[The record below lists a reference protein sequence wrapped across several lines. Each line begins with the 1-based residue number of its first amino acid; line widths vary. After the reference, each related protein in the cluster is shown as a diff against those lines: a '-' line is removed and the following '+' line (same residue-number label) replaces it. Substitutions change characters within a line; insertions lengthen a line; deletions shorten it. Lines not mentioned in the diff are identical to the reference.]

1 MKLTAAREELLAP
14 LQSVIGVVER
24 RQTMPVAR
32 ERACWRTGQQTKRH
46 GERSRGRAGRNLHGE
61 RAAAGRYHGARPRI
75 SPKALACELGGNR
88 LPQVQVNAPARR
100 RVPASLRLR
109 TSLRDPAAVRG
120 TKRDAD
126 TVRHAGLS
134 GAGVERQLGDR
145 KSTRLNSSHTVSS
158 YAVFC
163 LKKKPTAHRSNGSPA
178 V

>member
-32 ERACWRTGQQTKRH
+32 ERAAGARDNKLNVTGSDLEVELVAT
-46 GERSRGRAGRNLHGE
+46 LHGE

-126 TVRHAGLS
+126 PVRHAV
-134 GAGVERQLGDR
+134 AGSLEPESIVLA
-145 KSTRLNSSHTVSS
+145 S
-158 YAVFC
+158 
-163 LKKKPTAHRSNGSPA
+163 
-178 V
+178 